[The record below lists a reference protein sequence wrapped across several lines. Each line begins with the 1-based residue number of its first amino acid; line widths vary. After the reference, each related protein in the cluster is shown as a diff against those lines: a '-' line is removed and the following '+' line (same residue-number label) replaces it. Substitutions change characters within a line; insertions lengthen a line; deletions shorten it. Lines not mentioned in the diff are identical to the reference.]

1 MDEWDVRLGGNWKD
15 RRERLYIIKIC
26 RVTKPASSGI
36 FSSETM
42 KEEEEEESGLDL
54 K

>member
-1 MDEWDVRLGGNWKD
+1 MYDWEETGRIG
-15 RRERLYIIKIC
+15 LYIIKIC

-42 KEEEEEESGLDL
+42 EEEEEEESGLDL